1 MKKTI
6 GILGGMG
13 PLATCDLMTQ
23 IVRNTKAGKDQDYP
37 RILVDNNTNIP
48 DRTKA
53 ILFGGEDPVPQMA
66 DSARKLQNIGA
77 DFLIVP
83 CNTAH
88 YFLDRVRACVD
99 VPFLNMIEETVEEA
113 VRRGIKTVGLLGTSG
128 TLRTGLYTK
137 MFEARGIRVVAP
149 DEARQQSVDSV
160 IYDCVK
166 AARYDYD
173 VSGFM
178 STLQNMQEE
187 GAEVFILGCTELPIF
202 WEKFQVAYPAINPTL
217 CLARKAIQAAGYE
230 TV

>member
-23 IVRNTKAGKDQDYP
+23 IVRNTKASKDQNYP

-48 DRTKA
+48 DRTGA
-53 ILFGGEDPVPQMA
+53 ILHGGEDPVPQMT
-66 DSARKLQNIGA
+66 DSARKLQSIGA

-88 YFLDRVRACVD
+88 YFLDRVRSSVD
-99 VPFLNMIEETVEEA
+99 IPFLNMIQETVEEA
-113 VRRGIKTVGLLGTSG
+113 VRQNIKTVGLLGTSG
-128 TLRTGLYTK
+128 TLRTGLYTN

-149 DEARQQSVDSV
+149 SEAQQAAVDSV

-173 VSGFM
+173 TTDFRN
-178 STLQNMQEE
+178 TLRVLEE
-187 GAEVFILGCTELPIF
+187 AGAEVFILGCTELPIF
-202 WEKFQVAYPAINPTL
+202 WEKFQMPQPAINPTL
-217 CLARKAIQAAGYE
+217 CLTRAAIREAGYE
-230 TV
+230 TI